1 MHEKYAR
8 QSIYVRKKSGMLLR
22 VVISPHSLPPASER
36 VFCARK
42 VAQCVKCAGSY

>member
-22 VVISPHSLPPASER
+22 VVISPHSLTPPLSGFFVPA
-36 VFCARK
+36 K
-42 VAQCVKCAGSY
+42 